1 VPLDSPPRVAL
12 ARRIVRE
19 DFAMRFLLIAAVLTL
34 TASAALAQGTP
45 DSENGRFT
53 FNQVQDGVL
62 RLDTRTG
69 HVSLCAK
76 YPAGWACH
84 AVPDE
89 RAALET
95 EIVRLQTDNAT
106 LKKEM
111 IARGVPLPG
120 GMKTDPS
127 GVRPQIELK
136 LPSDAEIDRLMT
148 FMEKIWRRLIDM
160 VQGMQKDIEK
170 KG

>member
-1 VPLDSPPRVAL
+1 MIFQVRHPEAVML
-12 ARRIVRE
+12 RIIFVV
-19 DFAMRFLLIAAVLTL
+19 AVLL
-34 TASAALAQGTP
+34 AAPTAHAQTIAP

-53 FNQVQDGVL
+53 FNQIQDGLL

-69 HVSLCAK
+69 QVSLCSKRAV
-76 YPAGWACH
+76 GWACQ

-89 RAALET
+89 RAVLEG
-95 EIVRLQTDNAT
+95 EIARLQGENAM

-120 GMKTDPS
+120 GMKADSPA
-127 GVRPQIELK
+127 GKPQIELK
-136 LPSDAEIDRLMT
+136 LPNEADLDRLMT

-160 VQGMQKDIEK
+160 VQRVQKDVDK